1 VQEYTK
7 NKNKSIDLYPNI
19 GYIRKAPLRG
29 GRPNTDF
36 KRALRAKIKGWSKSS
51 RRRMRQFLITHVFP
65 SGWYSWGITLTI
77 PGYPLTYPEVKR
89 LFHLFTV
96 YSQRLPFAFGAVWR
110 MEIQKRGQIHWHLI
124 AGGDCANL
132 NVFQIHNIIL
142 DLWLKCL
149 QGLGYVEDNHIGSFK
164 APTRLTDE
172 QKDNKRKSL
181 LKIYNLVN
189 NGNLDDFKE
198 VPLVYDYWKL
208 VNSVLGGYW
217 ETEYNHYTGLPEGAN
232 WIESKIEKYACKNDF
247 FPNQCYSSWVRYLN
261 DHASKSK
268 QEQIPN
274 SSGRHWG
281 YINKKCFVPS
291 EFINIKLTDK
301 QDAAFSRWQDRL
313 STPIIKDKD
322 KTKGWLFN
330 RKKGKIYA
338 KRSSH
343 GENVRFKNTVTAQRM
358 IDYILEN
365 ITDTSETLQVVS
377 RKHAF

>member
-1 VQEYTK
+1 MQEYTK
-7 NKNKSIDLYPNI
+7 NKNKSIDLYSGI

-29 GRPNTDF
+29 GRPNTDY
-36 KRALRAKIKGWSKSS
+36 KRGIRSKIKGWSKSS
-51 RRRMRQFLITHVFP
+51 RRRMRQFLISHIFP
-65 SGWYSWGITLTI
+65 PGWVSWGMTLTI
-77 PGYPLTYPEVKR
+77 PGYPLTYKEAKK

-96 YSQRLPFAFGAVWR
+96 YSQRLPFGFGAVWR

-124 AGGDCANL
+124 AGADVAHL
-132 NVFQIHNIIL
+132 NVFQIHNIML
-142 DLWLKCL
+142 DLWINCLKA
-149 QGLGYVEDNHIGSFK
+149 LGECQHRHLGDFR
-164 APTRLTDE
+164 APVAFTDE
-172 QKDNKRKSL
+172 QIEKV
-181 LKIYNLVN
+181 NLT
-189 NGNLDDFKE
+189 
-198 VPLVYDYWKL
+198 YDYWDL
-208 VNSVLGGYW
+208 VNTRLGGYW

-232 WIESKIEKYACKNDF
+232 WIQSSIEKYACKSEF

-274 SSGRHWG
+274 SFGRHWG

-313 STPIIKDKD
+313 RTPIIKDYNK
-322 KTKGWLFN
+322 KGWLFG

-343 GENVRFKNTVTAQRM
+343 GENVRFKNTDTAQIM

-365 ITDTSETLQVVS
+365 ITDTSETLQIRS
-377 RKHAF
+377 KKAF